1 MGMEVLDELVDHS
14 RIVNQLR
21 RTGDWALQIGQV
33 YMKAV
38 QKSNLSSVNEAL
50 NELYIEDE
58 DYESLRKS
66 IDQFQNFNMI
76 ALASKLATHELLE
89 FRRISAYVYRCNKKW
104 SQSIELSKND
114 RMFKDCIDTANES
127 ADEEIIENLLR
138 FFCETSE
145 KECFCATLYTC
156 FSHVRPDV
164 ALELGWLNGYHHF
177 ITPFLIQ
184 NMRQTYERLKV
195 LEDRTKPPPQED
207 NQDHIA
213 GTYSQLAGF
222 NSGMLMIGNGGD
234 PMMQQMPNG
243 VGPQQTGL
251 DMSGFAPGGPQN
263 PGMPNQGMPMPNQGM
278 MPLSPGMMDGMG
290 MM

>member
-33 YMKAV
+33 YTKSV

-50 NELYIEDE
+50 NELYIDDE

-127 ADEEIIENLLR
+127 ADDETIEQLLR

-164 ALELGWLNGYHHF
+164 VLDLGWLNGYHHF
-177 ITPFLIQ
+177 IMPFLIQ
-184 NMRQTYERLKV
+184 NMRQTYGRLKV
-195 LEDRTKPPPQED
+195 LEDRTKPPPEEG
-207 NQDHIA
+207 NQDQIA
-213 GTYSQLAGF
+213 GTYSQPGGF
-222 NSGMLMIGNGGD
+222 NDGMLMLGNGVD
-234 PMMQQMPNG
+234 
-243 VGPQQTGL
+243 PQQTGI
-251 DMSGFAPGGPQN
+251 DMSGFAPGGSQN
-263 PGMPNQGMPMPNQGM
+263 PGMPNQGTPPQGM
-278 MPLSPGMMDGMG
+278 MPPNPGMMSGMG

>member
-1 MGMEVLDELVDHS
+1 MG
-14 RIVNQLR
+14 
-21 RTGDWALQIGQV
+21 
-33 YMKAV
+33 
-38 QKSNLSSVNEAL
+38 
-50 NELYIEDE
+50 
-58 DYESLRKS
+58 
-66 IDQFQNFNMI
+66 
-76 ALASKLATHELLE
+76 KLATHELLE

-156 FSHVRPDV
+156 FAHVRPDV
-164 ALELGWLNGYHHF
+164 ALELGWLNGYQHF
-177 ITPFLIQ
+177 
-184 NMRQTYERLKV
+184 
-195 LEDRTKPPPQED
+195 
-207 NQDHIA
+207 
-213 GTYSQLAGF
+213 S
-222 NSGMLMIGNGGD
+222 MLMIGNGAD

-243 VGPQQTGL
+243 VGPQQTGI

-263 PGMPNQGMPMPNQGM
+263 PGMPNQGMPMPAQGM
-278 MPLSPGMMDGMG
+278 MPPNPGMMGMG